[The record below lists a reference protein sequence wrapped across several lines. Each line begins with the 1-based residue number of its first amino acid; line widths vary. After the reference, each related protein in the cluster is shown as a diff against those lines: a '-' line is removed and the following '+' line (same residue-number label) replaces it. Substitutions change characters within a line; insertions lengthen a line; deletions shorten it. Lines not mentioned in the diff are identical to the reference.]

1 MLAIILSIY
10 IINDYYQ
17 IPGNFYLIIEKWFI
31 RNKLHNRVYYHLPE
45 NGKFNHL
52 KVQFLKVRKTIFK
65 KTEIL
70 FLKIKFPPPLNI
82 QNNDPDFHIY
92 DLFLYFNLLN
102 LRSILKPKLNNLKY
116 I

>member
-1 MLAIILSIY
+1 MIIPGINILFFDVGVLAIILSIY

-52 KVQFLKVRKTIFK
+52 KVQILKVRKTIFK

-70 FLKIKFPPPLNI
+70 F
-82 QNNDPDFHIY
+82 
-92 DLFLYFNLLN
+92 
-102 LRSILKPKLNNLKY
+102 
-116 I
+116 